1 MSAYFHAY
9 YMASKYDGHK
19 VEILL
24 ETGTHFITS
33 AHMES
38 FFKYMEKNK
47 DADFSNP
54 TFDLII

>member
-1 MSAYFHAY
+1 
-9 YMASKYDGHK
+9 MASKYDGHK

-24 ETGTHFITS
+24 ETGNHFITS
-33 AHMES
+33 THMES
-38 FFKYMEKNK
+38 FFKSMEKNK